1 MTRYQFAAGLNAALE
16 RVNELIATG
25 LAERVSR
32 DDLATLTASG
42 RVCGRAS
49 KFFAEPSRQFRSP
62 LRRARSQSVLPV
74 PSLQVKCLCREWG
87 WLR

>member
-32 DDLATLTASG
+32 DDLTLQQLQEEFAAELASFL
-42 RVCGRAS
+42 R
-49 KFFAEPSRQFRSP
+49 SR
-62 LRRARSQSVLPV
+62 
-74 PSLQVKCLCREWG
+74 
-87 WLR
+87 

>member
-32 DDLATLTASG
+32 DDLATLQQLQEEFAAELAS
-42 RVCGRAS
+42 
-49 KFFAEPSRQFRSP
+49 F
-62 LRRARSQSVLPV
+62 LRSQ
-74 PSLQVKCLCREWG
+74 
-87 WLR
+87 